1 MIDTNPIPTK
11 ESELELELI
20 RATNPK
26 VIKQVWL
33 NNRTH
38 FAKEM
43 PVDVWL
49 EKAALR
55 TSLDLG
61 PGIEHKTWIL
71 VPKGKGDD
79 PSAIL
84 SAVHT
89 YERPGFMSTATIAP
103 GTDIRYG
110 GLEKGSVGKTT
121 RPDVEIMD
129 VVIVYILLVF
139 TPVEHRKQGYA
150 TKMLKMLRNQL
161 ELQTNPT
168 VSASFLYSSVGPT
181 FYEASGWSAVRSREL
196 VMDVPGHAF
205 PDLPPGSG
213 ARRYQLEDITDVN
226 LQQVMDKDIELLRL
240 DMKTKTQSALAN
252 QQYVAFLPEAR
263 IFQGQRAIASFTNQR
278 VSHLSK
284 PISRIGVR
292 LVCDEKFKNEQPFI
306 IWTYLVP
313 HKLLLI
319 LRTRYVTVQQ
329 LQILLKEAMKEAC
342 EWDMTTMSLWDLN
355 EEDALQAAGAPNRD
369 RTVAWSC
376 LGQFGGTMQ
385 PNIELLL
392 NEAYIWGL

>member
-11 ESELELELI
+11 GSEIELELI
-20 RATNPK
+20 RTTNPE

-33 NNRTH
+33 NNSIH

-43 PVDVWL
+43 PTDVWL

-61 PGIEHKTWIL
+61 SGIEHKIWVL

-89 YERPGFMSTATIAP
+89 YERPGFMSTTTLAA
-103 GTDIRYG
+103 GTVVKHD
-110 GLEKGSVGKTT
+110 GLERDSIDKTT
-121 RPDVEIMD
+121 RSDIDIVD
-129 VVIVYILLVF
+129 VVMVYILLVF

-150 TKMLKMLRNQL
+150 RKMLKMLRNQL

-168 VSASFLYSSVGPT
+168 VSLSFLYSSVGPN
-181 FYEASGWSAVRSREL
+181 FYEASGWPTVRSREL
-196 VMDVPGHAF
+196 VVEVPGHTF
-205 PDLPPGSG
+205 PDLPPDSG
-213 ARRYQLEDITDVN
+213 ARRYKIEDITDAN

-240 DMKTKTQSALAN
+240 NMKTKAQSAPAN

-263 IFQGQRAIASFTNQR
+263 IFRGQLAIANFTNQR
-278 VSHLSK
+278 VSHLNK

-292 LVCDEKFKNEQPFI
+292 LVCDEKSRDEHPFMV
-306 IWTYLVP
+306 WTYLVP

-319 LRTRYVTVQQ
+319 LRTRYETVQQ

-355 EEDALQAAGAPNRD
+355 EEDALKATGASNRD

-376 LGQFGGTMQ
+376 LGQFGVTLQ

>member
-1 MIDTNPIPTK
+1 MIDINPIPTK

-20 RATNPK
+20 RATNSK

-61 PGIEHKTWIL
+61 PGIEHKIWIL

-89 YERPGFMSTATIAP
+89 YERPGFMSTTTIAP
-103 GTDIRYG
+103 DT
-110 GLEKGSVGKTT
+110 
-121 RPDVEIMD
+121 EIMD

-196 VMDVPGHAF
+196 VMNVPGHAF
-205 PDLPPGSG
+205 PDLPPDSG

-240 DMKTKTQSALAN
+240 DMKTETQSAPAN
-252 QQYVAFLPEAR
+252 QQYAAFLPEAR
-263 IFQGQRAIASFTNQR
+263 VFQGQRAIANFTNQR

-292 LVCDEKFKNEQPFI
+292 LVYDEKFKNEQPFI

-319 LRTRYVTVQQ
+319 LRTRYETVQQ

-355 EEDALQAAGAPNRD
+355 EEDAVQATGAPNRD

-376 LGQFGGTMQ
+376 LGQFGGTMK